1 MAVISSNEIVVGYK
15 VVGQAELQQLAAQ
28 FEKITNTQA
37 ESLEEFRKVNNQV
50 KQNTASLKENA
61 TTGAKAGNETSKA
74 FKDTEQSAGKLSSTL
89 KSIGPL
95 LAATF
100 SIGAIVS
107 FTKQVTETTLKYQ
120 GFQKAIDFASGSQ
133 KEGAKNFQ
141 FLSDLAKRLGLD
153 LEATAQGYKT
163 FAASSNLAGISSQET
178 NRQFTAVS
186 KAVTALGLSAD
197 DSKGVFL
204 ALGQIIS
211 KGTVSSEELRG
222 QIGERLPGAF
232 NIAAKSMGV
241 TTAELGKLLQ
251 SGKLASTDFLPKFAT
266 ELEKTF
272 GPAAEKNLNSL
283 TASQNRFNSAIDGLI
298 LSVGKKL
305 EPFLKGAYDLAA
317 GIANELGS
325 IGEKSKEQTA
335 ENIGLKRAESDIA
348 KSLIKYGGDVTVQ
361 NYKHIKQQEAILLL
375 MGMEEKIAAQSA
387 KATDA
392 RIQAAGEFGTSR
404 GKIALANAEKELN
417 ILYEEEKALTKI
429 VGIEVTTGQKKKEL
443 TDEEIKALKKQ
454 YDLRLN
460 ILNLEKQERELRGE
474 RDNDPRAKL
483 TAEMKYLEDLLA
495 LKKQYSAKG
504 LKVSEL
510 ELTIVQEQRDIA
522 KKKYEDSL
530 MDNYKGTEKSED
542 DRQKFISEK
551 LKAESKEREKWMKE
565 NDKTAEQY
573 EEKEYDRLKKEE
585 KTKKQL
591 IEELNKQ
598 KAQANQIYYETAA
611 NSVQQLFQLQ
621 QTYLQNEMTLQAKKF
636 DEEIRLADGNE
647 QKITE
652 INERRLAAEKEIRI
666 KQFRSQQAAAIAD
679 VVFRVAPI
687 IAQQIAGVVTAP
699 LAIASYAAAAAQI
712 AFILSQPVPE
722 FYKGVE
728 NFEGGFAKVGERG
741 SELIETPKGTFLSP
755 DKPTLTYLP
764 KGTNVITASKTK
776 ERMQILNSTYKKGQ
790 DQFQTIDTSP
800 IAAELSKMPVAIN
813 RFDENGFTQFV
824 RKGNRTTQILNKR
837 KGY

>member
-37 ESLEEFRKVNNQV
+37 NSLEEFRKVNTQV

-61 TTGAKAGNETSKA
+61 TTAEKGANDTNKALKET
-74 FKDTEQSAGKLSSTL
+74 DQTIGKLSGSL

-100 SIGAIVS
+100 SVGAIVG
-107 FTKQVTETTLKYQ
+107 FAKQVTETTLKYQ

-163 FAASSNLAGISSQET
+163 FAASSNLAGVSSAET

-232 NIAAKSMGV
+232 NIAAKAMGV

-283 TASQNRFNSAIDGLI
+283 TASQNRFNSAIDELI

-317 GIANELGS
+317 GIATELAS
-325 IGEKSKEQTA
+325 IGEKTKQQTA
-335 ENIGLKRAESDIA
+335 ENIAQKRAESDLA
-348 KSLIKYGGDVTVQ
+348 KSLIKYGGDLTVK
-361 NYKHIKQQEAILLL
+361 NYEYLKQQEAILLIL
-375 MGMEEKIAAQSA
+375 GLDEKISKQQTIAINA
-387 KATDA
+387 KLDA
-392 RIQAAGEFGTSR
+392 VGKVGT
-404 GKIALANAEKELN
+404 KANVNLERQEKELAILIEERN
-417 ILYEEEKALTKI
+417 ILNKMFGIEI
-429 VGIEVTTGQKKKEL
+429 VGGQKKKEL
-443 TDEEIKALKKQ
+443 TDEELKDLKKQ
-454 YDLRLN
+454 YDERLN
-460 ILNLEKQERELRGE
+460 ILNLQRQERELRGE
-474 RDNDPRAKL
+474 KANDPRAKL
-483 TAEMKYLEDLLA
+483 TAEMKYLEDLLT
-495 LKKQYSAKG
+495 LKKEYAAKG
-504 LKVSEL
+504 LDVSEL
-510 ELTIVQEQRDIA
+510 ELTIIQHQRSIA

-530 MDNYKGTEKSED
+530 MDQYKRTEQSEE
-542 DRQKFISEK
+542 DRQKLISKK
-551 LKAESKEREKWMKE
+551 LAEESKEREKWMKE
-565 NDKTAEQY
+565 NNKTAESY
-573 EEKEYDRLKKEE
+573 EQKEYDRIKNLEAKKRKADKE
-585 KTKKQL
+585 K
-591 IEELNKQ
+591 IE
-598 KAQANQIYYETAA
+598 ANEIYYQMAA
-611 NSVQQLFQLQ
+611 NSVKQLFELQ
-621 QTYLQNEMTLQAKKF
+621 QQYLQNEMTLQAKKF

-712 AFILSQPVPE
+712 AFILAQPVPE

-755 DKPTLTYLP
+755 DKATLTYLP
-764 KGTNVITASKTK
+764 KGTNVITATKTK
-776 ERMQILNSTYKKGQ
+776 ERMQILNSSFRKGQ
-790 DQFQTIDTSP
+790 DKFQSIDTTP
-800 IAAELSKMPVAIN
+800 IASEIAKMPVAIN

-824 RKGNRTTQILNKR
+824 RKGNRTTRILNKR